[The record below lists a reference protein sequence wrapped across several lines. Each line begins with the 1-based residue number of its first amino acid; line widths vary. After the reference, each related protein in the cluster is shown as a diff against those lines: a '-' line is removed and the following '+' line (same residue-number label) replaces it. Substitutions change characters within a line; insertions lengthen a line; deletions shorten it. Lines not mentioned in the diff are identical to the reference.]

1 MIEGVI
7 NELSFR
13 KPPEFSELAIEAEN
27 SARKVMSDLIRCVS
41 EGMRRRL
48 ICRLRTDAHFATA
61 DIAPQYSLAQWR
73 NDQRVNRDERALFRS
88 FITASPYLTAPEQ
101 EVTFHGVVA
110 AGLASCALGN
120 SVAISA
126 NSDDLWNTPQLD
138 ATMLALEEDGSVSS
152 NPLNV
157 RNVAALNHWNEHAEW
172 SMIKQRTEIRSGP
185 DLIRKAAHLFQHLIL
200 GEHAKN
206 QLSLVQG
213 TEHSFA
219 WVVEALTSAEAE
231 MNSWLG
237 GPFPHQR
244 LPGPASGESETVNKS
259 ARLRAMRTFET
270 DRGVVEY
277 CEHHMKY
284 MGQNQRIHYIL
295 RSEQRKMLIA
305 YIGEH
310 LETAR
315 H

>member
-13 KPPEFSELAIEAEN
+13 KPPEFSELAIEAEI
-27 SARKVMSDLIRCVS
+27 SARKVMSDLVRCVS
-41 EGMRRRL
+41 EGMRL
-48 ICRLRTDAHFATA
+48 AIIGRLRTDAHFATA
-61 DIAPQYSLAQWR
+61 EIAPQYSLAQWR
-73 NDQRVNRDERALFRS
+73 NDQRVNRDERTLFRS

-101 EVTFHGVVA
+101 EVTFHGVAA
-110 AGLASCALGN
+110 AGLASCAVDN
-120 SVAISA
+120 SVSISA
-126 NSDDLWNTPQLD
+126 NSDELWNTPQLE
-138 ATMLALEEDGSVSS
+138 AIMLALEEDGSVSS

-157 RNVAALNHWNEHAEW
+157 RNVAALDHWNEHAEW
-172 SMIKQRTEIRSGP
+172 SMIKQRTEIKSGP
-185 DLIRKAAHLFQHLIL
+185 DLIRTAAYLFQHLIL

-206 QLSLVQG
+206 QLSRLQG
-213 TEHSFA
+213 TEHYFA
-219 WVVEALTSAEAE
+219 WVVEALVSAETE
-231 MNSWLG
+231 MKNWRD
-237 GPFPHQR
+237 GPFPHHR
-244 LPGPASGESETVNKS
+244 LPGPASGESETVNRS
-259 ARLRAMRTFET
+259 ARLRAMRIFET

-295 RSEQRKMLIA
+295 RSDQRKMLIA